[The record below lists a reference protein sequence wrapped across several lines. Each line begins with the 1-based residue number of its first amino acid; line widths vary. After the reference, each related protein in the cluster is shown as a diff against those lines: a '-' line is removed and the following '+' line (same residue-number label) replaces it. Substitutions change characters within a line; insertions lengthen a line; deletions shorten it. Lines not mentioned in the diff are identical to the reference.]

1 VNESNQRTEGF
12 YFARGVRVVDSI
24 SFLGPVH
31 QARLP
36 IRILK
41 MAILSASDVQFG
53 VCETLAAIFDK
64 IWKHANAN
72 QNWKTEL
79 SQK

>member
-1 VNESNQRTEGF
+1 
-12 YFARGVRVVDSI
+12 
-24 SFLGPVH
+24 
-31 QARLP
+31 
-36 IRILK
+36 

-72 QNWKTEL
+72 QNLKTEL